1 MKQRDLNMI
10 FFLFLAAAQAC
21 AALYLVWHWEDV
33 LTGGQSYRWQTA
45 PVDPYDAIHGRYVS
59 FSFKN
64 LRSTAIGDG
73 LVVGQTAYGLLE
85 RDERGYALIKGVQ
98 KGRPEKGDYIRL
110 TVTQL
115 TAEQVSFRLPFDR
128 FYLEEGFSAEAEK
141 TFRAAAGR
149 ESCILLRIK
158 DGDAVVEDL
167 YIENMALRDY
177 LQR

>member
-1 MKQRDLNMI
+1 MKQRDLNLI
-10 FFLFLAAAQAC
+10 FFLLLAAAQAC

-45 PVDPYDAIHGRYVS
+45 PVDPYDAVHGRYVA

-64 LRSTAIGDG
+64 LRAPRTGDG
-73 LVVGQTAYGLLE
+73 LVLGQDAYGLLE
-85 RDERGYALIKGVQ
+85 RDERGYAIVKGIQ
-98 KGRPEKGDYIRL
+98 KARPEKGDFVRL

-115 TAEQVSFRLPFDR
+115 TEDQVSFKLPFER
-128 FYLEEGFSAEAEK
+128 YYLEEGFSAEAEK
-141 TFRAAAGR
+141 AFRAAAGR
-149 ESCILLRIK
+149 ESCIVVRIK

-167 YIENMALRDY
+167 YIENILLRDY